1 MSESVDERIV
11 LGILD
16 VGTGEISA
24 DEHDEVVSVDL
35 SWPDNDDY
43 DEVGD
48 TTAPQAASRGAYR

>member
-24 DEHDEVVSVDL
+24 VEQDEVVSVDL
-35 SWPDNDDY
+35 PWLDDDDD

-48 TTAPQAASRGAYR
+48 RTARQE

>member
-16 VGTGEISA
+16 VGIGEISA

-35 SWPDNDDY
+35 SWLDNDDY

-48 TTAPQAASRGAYR
+48 TTARQE